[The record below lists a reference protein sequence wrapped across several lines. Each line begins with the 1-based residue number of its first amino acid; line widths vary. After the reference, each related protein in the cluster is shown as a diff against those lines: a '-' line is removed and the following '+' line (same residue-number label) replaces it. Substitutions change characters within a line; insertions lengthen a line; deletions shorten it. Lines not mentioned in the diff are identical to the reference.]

1 MTTSNYTRE
10 EEERLLESLR
20 ARGRPVCPRCGGALS
35 EQTVPH
41 TEGVPYV
48 RDRIWLT
55 CEECR
60 RSVVLDRRRFED
72 GV

>member
-10 EEERLLESLR
+10 EEERLVEELR
-20 ARGRPVCPRCGGALS
+20 AGGTPVCPRCGGALS
-35 EQTVPH
+35 DRSVQP

-55 CEECR
+55 CEACR
-60 RSVVLDRRRFED
+60 RSIVLDRRRFQTEE
-72 GV
+72 